1 MMMGKILGGFIF
13 WKNLQANF
21 FNMLQHFFSGF
32 SGTTWC
38 YIEKAF
44 LPFWRYEPFC
54 IFEPLQFYCT
64 LNTMQKGD
72 TVKANRN
79 SVRAYRKF
87 TFELC
92 ACNHLS
98 IQHKIHYSNDHNL
111 PQVSFIELQV
121 VDYFARLKNSL
132 SFLKSGKSF
141 FAWNQLKSS
150 VFFLFL

>member
-1 MMMGKILGGFIF
+1 MRELNLSQYFRFALQFMALAFGFRFGFTFQTVTIWIF
-13 WKNLQANF
+13 V
-21 FNMLQHFFSGF
+21 S
-32 SGTTWC
+32 
-38 YIEKAF
+38 
-44 LPFWRYEPFC
+44 
-54 IFEPLQFYCT
+54 LQFYCT

-79 SVRAYRKF
+79 SVRPYRKF
-87 TFELC
+87 TFEPC

-98 IQHKIHYSNDHNL
+98 IQHKIHHSNDYNL

-141 FAWNQLKSS
+141 FCLEPAKIPCFFCSS
-150 VFFLFL
+150 KYFTPAFIPFCG

>member
-1 MMMGKILGGFIF
+1 MRELNLSQCFRFALQFMALAFGFRFGFTFQTVTIWIF
-13 WKNLQANF
+13 V
-21 FNMLQHFFSGF
+21 S
-32 SGTTWC
+32 
-38 YIEKAF
+38 
-44 LPFWRYEPFC
+44 
-54 IFEPLQFYCT
+54 LQFYCT